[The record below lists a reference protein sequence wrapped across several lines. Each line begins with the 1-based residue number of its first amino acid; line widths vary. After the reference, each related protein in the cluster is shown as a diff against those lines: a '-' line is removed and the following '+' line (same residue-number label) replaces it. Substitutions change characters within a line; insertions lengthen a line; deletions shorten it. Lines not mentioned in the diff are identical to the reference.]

1 MPIIIAVCAAA
12 FLGLFL
18 YKIYIRFRLQD
29 KCVGTTVA
37 HFLYPVWK
45 GELCGR
51 YVRAQWNPVFEYSVD
66 NTIYT
71 VELEI
76 YAHSKKFP
84 NSETEVKYLPEDPQV
99 CFINGNRG
107 KILNARNNT
116 EYIEKEFNDEK
127 QI

>member
-1 MPIIIAVCAAA
+1 MPIIIVVCAAA

-37 HFLYPVWK
+37 LF
-45 GELCGR
+45 
-51 YVRAQWNPVFEYSVD
+51 F
-66 NTIYT
+66 
-71 VELEI
+71 
-76 YAHSKKFP
+76 
-84 NSETEVKYLPEDPQV
+84 LPEDPQV